1 MTPPQEVSI
10 THWGNTKINL
20 ILNTKRT
27 GVPEAGISARRCASP
42 KSKNE
47 ATPINNSD
55 SNIQFLFVD
64 WKEKYP
70 IWKMQ

>member
-27 GVPEAGISARRCASP
+27 GVPEAGISARRYAQARN
-42 KSKNE
+42 K
-47 ATPINNSD
+47 T
-55 SNIQFLFVD
+55 Q
-64 WKEKYP
+64 
-70 IWKMQ
+70 